1 MLKEYK
7 FATAGKIIAG
17 NGTILRLGDLL
28 LERGIRKAALIS
40 DPGVRDA
47 GLLKAPVE
55 IIKKAGIQLDVFA
68 QVAPEP
74 TVENVAEIRKQI
86 RGKGYEMFVGI
97 GGGST
102 LDTTKLLAAVG
113 ETDTPIEDFVG
124 IDLIPGPGVPS
135 ILAAT
140 TAGTGSEVTPNSI
153 LTLPDQK
160 KKAGVVSPY
169 LLAEIA
175 ILDPSLTRTLPKPI
189 TASTGMDALIHS
201 VESYTGNKANPISD
215 SAALHGIRLVSSAI
229 RTAYAQ
235 GDDLGAR
242 ERMIIGSM
250 LGGMA
255 LTAAG
260 TAAVHA
266 LAYPIGGRYGV
277 PHGVANSML
286 LVPVTE
292 FNMDACIDRLA
303 DVAEAMGLDI
313 RDKSPE
319 EKARTALQEFKSLS
333 EELEIPSDLKKYGC
347 REQDLDE
354 LAESAF
360 GIRRLLDNNPKEMPV
375 EEIRKVYASLM

>member
-1 MLKEYK
+1 MNHEEAMKMLKEYK

-17 NGTILRLGDLL
+17 NGTISRIGDLL
-28 LERGIRKAALIS
+28 QERGIKNAVLIS
-40 DPGVRDA
+40 DSGVRDA
-47 GLLKAPVE
+47 GILKGPVE
-55 IIKKAGIQLDVFA
+55 IIRNAGIQLDVFA

-74 TVENVAEIRKQI
+74 TIENVTEIRKLI

-113 ETDTPIEDFVG
+113 ETDTPIEEFVG
-124 IDLIPGPGVPS
+124 IDTIPGLGVPT

-292 FNMDACIDRLA
+292 FNLDACVERLA
-303 DVAEAMGLDI
+303 DVAEAMGLEI
-313 RDKSPE
+313 RDMSPE
-319 EKARTALQEFKSLS
+319 EKARTAL
-333 EELEIPSDLKKYGC
+333 
-347 REQDLDE
+347 
-354 LAESAF
+354 
-360 GIRRLLDNNPKEMPV
+360 
-375 EEIRKVYASLM
+375 